1 MHLAVLQTG
10 TSKYSYTLLKLMA
23 IYPIKNKETGET
35 KVIEMSVHDITQ
47 WYKDNPEW
55 SRDWSQGSA
64 RPGEVGD
71 WQNKLISQH
80 PSWNEVLN
88 KASKAPKSL
97 VKKI

>member
-1 MHLAVLQTG
+1 MPTYRFENTDTG
-10 TSKYSYTLLKLMA
+10 EIFEKWMLMA
-23 IYPIKNKETGET
+23 DKEPYLNENPNL
-35 KVIEMSVHDITQ
+35 KPLIPTQ
-47 WYKDNPEW
+47 MNV
-55 SRDWSQGSA
+55 
-64 RPGEVGD
+64 GEVGD